1 MDSLNRSSLPQA
13 ETRIRRSGYGVSP
26 YRYPSFILFA
36 SLSLAVWAAAPS
48 LVLAEVSGNLI
59 VAGNGPELTT
69 IEALAR
75 AFEKANPR
83 AYVDVV
89 WDDHSKPVE
98 MVKAGEAHLAVTGA
112 EDAGLVSTQ
121 IAWDGIGILVHLSN
135 FTKEVTKQQVADIF
149 SGKVK
154 EWSDLGGPETKILL
168 IDRPKNQNIREA
180 FERQLGIEGK
190 IPTNAKVIAKDDKVI
205 KTVVGTLPPL
215 SAVAYISLSQGLA
228 VVTSGVAVRLLPVDK
243 VEPEVPTVKDGR
255 YPLRRPVL
263 LLAKKDPNPLAD
275 AFAQFAQSPAGRQI
289 IAETY
294 IPFEKK

>member
-1 MDSLNRSSLPQA
+1 MNLRNRPFCHRDTSRSLWPRYEPLLP
-13 ETRIRRSGYGVSP
+13 
-26 YRYPSFILFA
+26 LF
-36 SLSLAVWAAAPS
+36 LSLLTAITIAIGAAQPPAVR
-48 LVLAEVSGNLI
+48 AEASGNLI
-59 VAGNGPELTT
+59 VAGNGPEMTT

-89 WDDHSKPVE
+89 WDDHSKPIE

-112 EDAGLVSTQ
+112 EDSGLTATQ
-121 IAWDGIGILVHLSN
+121 IAWDGIGIMVQLSN

-149 SGKVK
+149 SGKVR

-168 IDRPKNQNIREA
+168 IDRPKNQNIRDA
-180 FERQLGIEGK
+180 FERQLGIIGK
-190 IPTNAKVIAKDDKVI
+190 IPDHAKVIAKDDKVI

-243 VEPEVPTVKDGR
+243 VEPEAPTVKDGR

-263 LLAKKDPNPLAD
+263 LLAKKDPNPLAE
-275 AFAQFAQSPAGRQI
+275 AFGQFAQSPAGRQI
-289 IAETY
+289 ISESY
-294 IPFEKK
+294 IPVERK